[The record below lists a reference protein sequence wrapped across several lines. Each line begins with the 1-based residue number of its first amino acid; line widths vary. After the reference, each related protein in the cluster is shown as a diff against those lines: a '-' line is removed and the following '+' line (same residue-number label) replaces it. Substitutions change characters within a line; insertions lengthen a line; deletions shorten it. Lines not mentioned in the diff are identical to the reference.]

1 MNIPKIVFIVPYRN
15 RELEKATFLSVM
27 SPLLE
32 QLNAE
37 IYIAHQCDN
46 RPFNRGAMRNIGFL
60 AVKNKYPNDYAD
72 ITLVFNDVD
81 TYPNP
86 EVDYLPNYATE
97 KGIIKHFYGFT
108 YTLGGIFSI
117 NASDFERVGGYP
129 NFWAWGYEDN
139 ALNMRCIKSGIIID
153 RTDFVNVVNPQPND
167 NRIINVK
174 DAPYRVLNHAE
185 FQRYRKGTLEGIQDI
200 HGLVYELD
208 SDYNTRIIMINIREF
223 TTATTPPLKNIK
235 CDMRKGNPF
244 KRIPTIKMKFL

>member
-1 MNIPKIVFIVPYRN
+1 MNIPKIVFIIPYRN
-15 RELEKATFLSVM
+15 RQSEKATFLSVM

-37 IYIAHQCDN
+37 IFIAHQCDN

-60 AVKNKYPNDYAD
+60 AVKNKYPNDYTN

-86 EVDYLPNYATE
+86 EVDYLPNYVTE
-97 KGIIKHFYGFT
+97 KGIVKHFYGFT
-108 YTLGGIFSI
+108 YTLGGIFSM

-153 RTDFVNVVNPQPND
+153 RTDFVNVLNQGEET
-167 NRIINVK
+167 RIINVK
-174 DAPYRVLNHAE
+174 DQPYRVLNYAE
-185 FQRYRKGTLEGIQDI
+185 FQRYRKGTLEGIHDI
-200 HGLVYELD
+200 RDLVYDTELED
-208 SDYNTRIIMINIREF
+208 MTARIIMINIREF
-223 TTATTPPLKNIK
+223 TTATTPSLKNIK
-235 CDMRKGNPF
+235 YDMRKGNPF